1 MVYYYYCCCVCT
13 HTHTQR
19 SVVRFNF
26 PSNEIIKRCFCARWK
41 VTLNIEQRLWEMA
54 AVSTSCF
61 LFFISCLFFLWSS
74 VWTEKRRSRKTEL
87 FVVSFHQTVQN
98 YYSTITITTTTTTNT
113 AVNTTITTMIHSYI
127 LPQYYYF
134 TLYITLHYFTF
145 FYYFITCTIIYT

>member
-1 MVYYYYCCCVCT
+1 
-13 HTHTQR
+13 
-19 SVVRFNF
+19 
-26 PSNEIIKRCFCARWK
+26 
-41 VTLNIEQRLWEMA
+41 MA

-98 YYSTITITTTTTTNT
+98 YYSTITITTTTTNT
-113 AVNTTITTMIHSYI
+113 AVSTTITTMIYSYI

-134 TLYITLHYFTF
+134 TLYITLHFS
-145 FYYFITCTIIYT
+145 IILLHVLLLILNTY